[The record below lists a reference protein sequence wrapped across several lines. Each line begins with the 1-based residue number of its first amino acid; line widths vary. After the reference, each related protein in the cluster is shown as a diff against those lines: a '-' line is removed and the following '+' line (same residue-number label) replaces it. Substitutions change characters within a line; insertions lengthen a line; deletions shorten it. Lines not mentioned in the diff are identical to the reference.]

1 MANIF
6 LVNETTNSTFENGF
20 LVKKTVTETYSS
32 GEQYTYELFPHI
44 QHDRLPYPDI
54 KKGGTP
60 NVRWKKVNGNRIAR
74 SG

>member
-20 LVKKTVTETYSS
+20 LVKKTVTETYTN

-44 QHDRLPYPDI
+44 Q
-54 KKGGTP
+54 
-60 NVRWKKVNGNRIAR
+60 NNRIPLTYTNQGGMPHDSKR
-74 SG
+74 FYKRKSSPNHG